1 MAWPQEYRSET
12 YCLMK
17 LTARPWCLD
26 FTLHGHSFHDLSDG
40 FFPFLSRASAD
51 CDPSSTIGYPRKLF
65 TERKRIG
72 RSRLEI
78 YVLKERKCFSKLE
91 IEKRGW
97 YESLGRKNGKQ
108 ARSIEPISF
117 ILLSF
122 EEDIQPSREERW
134 RAERKGV
141 GGKGKRCE
149 KWKGTPKKPNA
160 DCVGLNLVLHPP
172 PQITRPLPLSW
183 SDRTFVSGSRVI
195 RTASRFFFKV
205 TTTSTGQPFIP

>member
-108 ARSIEPISF
+108 ARSIEPIYLIYSS
-117 ILLSF
+117 LLRGRHSTVTRRKVA
-122 EEDIQPSREERW
+122 SREKGRGWERKEMWKMKGNAEETERW
-134 RAERKGV
+134 LR
-141 GGKGKRCE
+141 
-149 KWKGTPKKPNA
+149 WP
-160 DCVGLNLVLHPP
+160 
-172 PQITRPLPLSW
+172 
-183 SDRTFVSGSRVI
+183 
-195 RTASRFFFKV
+195 
-205 TTTSTGQPFIP
+205 

>member
-17 LTARPWCLD
+17 LTTRPWCLD

-40 FFPFLSRASAD
+40 FFPFFITRIRRLWSFIHDRV
-51 CDPSSTIGYPRKLF
+51 SSKIVYRTK
-65 TERKRIG
+65 ED
-72 RSRLEI
+72 RSMRLEI

-117 ILLSF
+117 VLLSF
-122 EEDIQPSREERW
+122 EEDIHAKKGGEPREREWVGKERDVKNERERRRNRTLIALALISSSLTDNSAPSFIVERSHV
-134 RAERKGV
+134 RFRLARN
-141 GGKGKRCE
+141 
-149 KWKGTPKKPNA
+149 PNRIS
-160 DCVGLNLVLHPP
+160 LL
-172 PQITRPLPLSW
+172 
-183 SDRTFVSGSRVI
+183 F
-195 RTASRFFFKV
+195 
-205 TTTSTGQPFIP
+205 

>member
-17 LTARPWCLD
+17 LTTRPWCLD

-97 YESLGRKNGKQ
+97 YESLDRKNGKQ

-122 EEDIQPSREERW
+122 EEDIQPSREESV
-134 RAERKGV
+134 AEPREREWV
-141 GGKGKRCE
+141 GKERDVKNERE
-149 KWKGTPKKPNA
+149 RRRNRTLIA
-160 DCVGLNLVLHPP
+160 LAL
-172 PQITRPLPLSW
+172 ISSSTLPH
-183 SDRTFVSGSRVI
+183 R
-195 RTASRFFFKV
+195 
-205 TTTSTGQPFIP
+205 